1 MPGTGD
7 AYSGGQM
14 YEITLEIYGIAKE
27 ISNFKVLTIKYDTP
41 GSLWQL
47 LSGPPAARP
56 TGCWQPTQAWAG
68 RKSAPDSGF
77 LPVP

>member
-14 YEITLEIYGIAKE
+14 YEITLENYGIAKE
-27 ISNFKVLTIKYDTP
+27 ISNFKVLIKCDTP

-47 LSGPPAARP
+47 LSGPPTARP
-56 TGCWQPTQAWAG
+56 TGC
-68 RKSAPDSGF
+68 
-77 LPVP
+77 

>member
-27 ISNFKVLTIKYDTP
+27 ISNFKVLTIKCDTP

-56 TGCWQPTQAWAG
+56 TGC
-68 RKSAPDSGF
+68 
-77 LPVP
+77 

>member
-56 TGCWQPTQAWAG
+56 TGC
-68 RKSAPDSGF
+68 
-77 LPVP
+77 